1 MMGALFHKLFKKK
14 KPLKLEFCQNN
25 LDRFLNHESL
35 SQLNQF
41 FNEVSVSVK
50 EFDCLSHC
58 KLCKEKAYV
67 IVNGKKVIADD
78 ESELL
83 EKLRGFRE

>member
-1 MMGALFHKLFKKK
+1 MMGALFDKLFKKK

-50 EFDCLSHC
+50 EFDRLSHC
-58 KLCKEKAYV
+58 KLCKESYV
-67 IVNGKKVIADD
+67 IVNGKKVCADD
-78 ESELL
+78 ELELL

>member
-1 MMGALFHKLFKKK
+1 MMGALFDKLFKRKK
-14 KPLKLEFCQNN
+14 SLKLEFCQSN
-25 LDRFLNHESL
+25 LDRFLDHDSL
-35 SQLNQF
+35 AQWNQF
-41 FNEVSVSVK
+41 LNEGSVSVK

-67 IVNGKKVIADD
+67 IVNGEKISADD

-83 EKLRGFRE
+83 EKLRKF